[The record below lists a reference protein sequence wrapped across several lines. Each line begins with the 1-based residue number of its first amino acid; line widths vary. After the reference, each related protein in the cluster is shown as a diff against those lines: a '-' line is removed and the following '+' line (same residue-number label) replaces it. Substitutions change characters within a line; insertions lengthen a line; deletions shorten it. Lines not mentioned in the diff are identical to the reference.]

1 MDLTIKLNGDF
12 FENHI
17 PFKYVE
23 YNNVSELKNTFLGDF
38 HQLDI
43 TKSKIDSLDKNSE
56 KVRRAA
62 AKYIHEYELIKLI
75 CKKVITKHIP
85 IKDNELLDHNEPQP
99 ENLLKHWK
107 AVTLYN
113 AIMYDDPYMFYDN
126 YSTVYLYDEF
136 IDLCETVKE
145 YSKDRA
151 ITILKTLIQT
161 LRKRKQRA
169 GF

>member
-75 CKKVITKHIP
+75 CKKVITKQCNSSSKLETRTKMVYTIF
-85 IKDNELLDHNEPQP
+85 KKRKFFRRK
-99 ENLLKHWK
+99 LK
-107 AVTLYN
+107 
-113 AIMYDDPYMFYDN
+113 
-126 YSTVYLYDEF
+126 
-136 IDLCETVKE
+136 
-145 YSKDRA
+145 RQ
-151 ITILKTLIQT
+151 ILK
-161 LRKRKQRA
+161 KQEEKERI
-169 GF
+169 